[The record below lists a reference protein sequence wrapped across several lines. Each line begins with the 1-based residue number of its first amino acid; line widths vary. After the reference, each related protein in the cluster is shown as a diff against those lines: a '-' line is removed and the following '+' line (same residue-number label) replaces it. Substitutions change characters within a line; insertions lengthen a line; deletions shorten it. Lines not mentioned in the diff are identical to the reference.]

1 MNIIKYYMETEA
13 KNKET
18 HMKKKVAKSGVLSCI
33 THLLKIIIE

>member
-18 HMKKKVAKSGVLSCI
+18 HMKKKLPSLVYYLVSHI
-33 THLLKIIIE
+33 F